1 MMSMN
6 PNSIAILIIH
16 SVDYSFING
25 INKSEI
31 INLLK
36 NDDLHEKSESL

>member
-6 PNSIAILIIH
+6 LNNIAILIIH
-16 SVDYSFING
+16 GVDYSFING

-36 NDDLHEKSESL
+36 NDNLNEKSESL